1 MLRLLRD
8 STRSPWFTILFP
20 DVEKFL
26 IVSRSSALTELVML
40 LVEGSRRLVEPRG
53 PGDGDLEE
61 DRHPPENDL
70 LLDETGPCLLILIL
84 PYDVD
89 GESDRPGMET

>member
-1 MLRLLRD
+1 
-8 STRSPWFTILFP
+8 
-20 DVEKFL
+20 
-26 IVSRSSALTELVML
+26 ML
-40 LVEGSRRLVEPRG
+40 LLEGSRRLKIKLFYQSNQTFTDLVEPRG

-89 GESDRPGMET
+89 GESDRPE